1 MIKMLINHRRA
12 YSLFKV
18 MRGWSYLTLFY
29 IKNSAA
35 YKMRKSLQGV
45 TENYKVQESQDKKNT
60 YLPLNLLM
68 KNK

>member
-1 MIKMLINHRRA
+1 
-12 YSLFKV
+12 
-18 MRGWSYLTLFY
+18 
-29 IKNSAA
+29 
-35 YKMRKSLQGV
+35 MRKSLQGV